1 MSEGGRIMVVC
12 NACRYCE
19 GYCAVFQAMEKRVAF
34 PAADMNYL
42 ANLCHNCGE
51 CLYACQYAP
60 PHEFNINVPR
70 ALARIRLASYEQ
82 YAWPRFLAR
91 AFRTHSVGTSLAV
104 SAVMIAVMY
113 GAAAMAGSAV
123 APGAS
128 ANFYAVLPHQV
139 MVGLFGAV
147 FTFVLAALAIGV
159 ARFRRDLRS
168 AGPRLDATTTRRGT
182 RPTYGVVTAA
192 VRDALTLENLH
203 GSGADCTYHGEE
215 SRTPWRRWF
224 HHCTFYGFLLCFA
237 STAVAAIY
245 HQFGWL
251 APYGYGSAPVILG
264 SIGGFGLL
272 IGPAGLYGLGL
283 ARDAELTDPVQQP
296 IDRGF
301 ILLLFLTSLT
311 GLVLL
316 VLRAP
321 PAMPALLVIH
331 LGVVLALF
339 VTMPY
344 GKFVHGFY
352 RTAALVQHHT
362 EKA

>member
-1 MSEGGRIMVVC
+1 MVVC

-19 GYCAVFQAMEKRVAF
+19 GYCAVFPAMEKRVAF
-34 PAADMNYL
+34 AAADMHYL

-70 ALARIRLASYEQ
+70 VLAQIRLTSYET
-82 YAWPRFLAR
+82 YAWPGFLAR
-91 AFRTHSVGTSLAV
+91 AFRTHSVGTSLGV
-104 SAVMIAVMY
+104 SAAMIAVMF
-113 GAAAMAGSAV
+113 GATAITGNVA
-123 APGAS
+123 APGTS
-128 ANFYAVLPHQV
+128 ANFYAVLPYQV
-139 MVGLFGAV
+139 MAGLFGSV

-159 ARFRRDLRS
+159 ARFRRDIS
-168 AGPRLDATTTRRGT
+168 AGPRLETSVSRRGT
-182 RPTYGVVTAA
+182 RPTYGGTRPTYGIVAAA
-192 VRDALTLENLH
+192 VRDALTLKNLH

-224 HHCTFYGFLLCFA
+224 HHCTFYGFFLCFA
-237 STAVAAIY
+237 STSVAAVY
-245 HQFGWL
+245 HWL
-251 APYGYGSAPVILG
+251 GFSAPYGYASAPVMLG
-264 SIGGFGLL
+264 SLGGFGLL
-272 IGPAGLYGLGL
+272 IGPAGLYGLSF
-283 ARDAELTDPVQQP
+283 ARDTELTDPVQQP

-316 VLRAP
+316 VLRAT
-321 PAMPALLVIH
+321 PAMPALLIIH

-352 RTAALVQHHT
+352 RTAALVQHHS
-362 EKA
+362 ER

>member
-1 MSEGGRIMVVC
+1 VATSAANLHREGERIMVIC

-60 PHEFNINVPR
+60 PHEFNVNVPR
-70 ALARIRLASYEQ
+70 TLAQIRVASYES
-82 YAWPRFLAR
+82 YAWPSFLAGAYR
-91 AFRTHSVGTSLAV
+91 RNGVGTSML
-104 SAVMIAVMY
+104 I
-113 GAAAMAGSAV
+113 AAATIGVMVAATAIAGNPR
-123 APGAS
+123 APA
-128 ANFYAVLPHQV
+128 ATADFYAVLPHEV
-139 MVGLFGAV
+139 MVALFGGV
-147 FTFVLAALAIGV
+147 FAFVMAALAIAV
-159 ARFRRDLRS
+159 ARFRREIRLAADPPHVLWS
-168 AGPRLDATTTRRGT
+168 AL
-182 RPTYGVVTAA
+182 
-192 VRDALTLENLH
+192 RDALTLKNLH
-203 GSGADCTYHGEE
+203 GAGDDCTYHGEE

-224 HHCTFYGFLLCFA
+224 HHCTFYGFALCFA
-237 STAVAAIY
+237 STSVAAVY
-245 HQFGWL
+245 HWLGWS
-251 APYGYGSAPVILG
+251 APYDYASVPVILG
-264 SIGGFGLL
+264 SLGGFGLL

-283 ARDAELTDPVQQP
+283 ARDRELTDPSQQP

-301 ILLLFLTSLT
+301 MLLLFLTSLT

-316 VLRAP
+316 LLRAT
-321 PAMPALLVIH
+321 PAMPWLLIVH

-352 RTAALVQHHT
+352 RTAALVQHRT
-362 EKA
+362 EQGRP